1 MFGELGIASDNR
13 IDDTPVLLQSAQGPA
28 ANPCVMDA
36 EDAEQRIIL
45 SRQHVEEQRDAAEF
59 CDRDMEILVGVGRPV
74 VEIVGRL
81 QEAPVPLDDASEFD
95 RSEEHTSELQSLM
108 RSSYAVFCLTK
119 KTHQTH
125 RHQQ

>member
-28 ANPCVMDA
+28 ANPFVMDA
-36 EDAEQRIIL
+36 EDADQRIIL
-45 SRQHVEEQRDAAEF
+45 SRQHVEEQRVAAEF

-81 QEAPVPLDDASEFD
+81 QEAPVPLDDASEFED
-95 RSEEHTSELQSLM
+95 RKSTRLN
-108 RSSYAVFCLTK
+108 SS
-119 KTHQTH
+119 H
-125 RHQQ
+125 